1 MHQNGGLRCANPPYG
16 HLMTPTPEQRDLL
29 FKEFARALFRG
40 DLQALYQTVSPDF
53 VWSYFDGVST
63 SRQLASREAIAAHL
77 AEQKATFSAQRY
89 SDVVY
94 HHLPELTF
102 MTFSVSET
110 LRAGGAEREQRG
122 VESYTFKHGKIA
134 TKDVYRKP
142 VSS

>member
-1 MHQNGGLRCANPPYG
+1 
-16 HLMTPTPEQRDLL
+16 MTPTPAERDQL

-40 DLQALYQTVSPDF
+40 DLDALYQTVSPDF

-63 SRQLASREAIAAHL
+63 SRQLTSREAITAHL

-89 SDVVY
+89 TDVVY

-102 MTFSVSET
+102 MTFAVSET
-110 LRAGGAEREQRG
+110 LRTSGAERRQRG
-122 VESYTFKHGKIA
+122 VERYSFKHGKIA

-142 VSS
+142 C

>member
-1 MHQNGGLRCANPPYG
+1 
-16 HLMTPTPEQRDLL
+16 MTPTPDERDQL
-29 FKEFARALFRG
+29 FKDFARALFKN

-53 VWSYFDGVST
+53 VWSYFDGVSI
-63 SRQLASREAIAAHL
+63 SRQLASPEAIAAHL

-110 LRAGGAEREQRG
+110 LRTSGAERRQRG
-122 VESYTFKHGKIA
+122 VEHYTFKHGKIA

-142 VSS
+142 C

>member
-1 MHQNGGLRCANPPYG
+1 MDP
-16 HLMTPTPEQRDLL
+16 MTPTPDERDRL
-29 FKEFARALFRG
+29 FKDFARALFRN

-89 SDVVY
+89 TDVVY

-102 MTFSVSET
+102 MTFGVSET
-110 LRAGGAEREQRG
+110 LRASGAQRQQRG
-122 VESYTFKHGKIA
+122 VERYTFKHGKIA

-142 VSS
+142 C

>member
-1 MHQNGGLRCANPPYG
+1 
-16 HLMTPTPEQRDLL
+16 MTPTPEQRDQL
-29 FKEFARALFRG
+29 FKDFARALFRG
-40 DLQALYQTVSPDF
+40 DLDALYQAVAPDF

-89 SDVVY
+89 TEVVY

-102 MTFSVSET
+102 MTFSVNET
-110 LRAGGAEREQRG
+110 LRTGAERRQCG
-122 VESYTFKHGKIA
+122 VERYTFKDGKIA

-142 VSS
+142 C